1 MIIEIGT
8 SDFDTLAGITPG
20 IFIEPIKFYYDKLP
34 AHCTKENIA
43 ISNYNGSA
51 TAYYVE
57 YSDIVQYGLPDWIRG
72 CNSIN
77 SQHPTV
83 VKTLME
89 YGLPMSLIK
98 EQNIE
103 VKRLTEIVSK
113 YQISKLDLLKI
124 DTEGHDAIII
134 LDYFDN
140 PPVLPTK
147 IIFENNILS
156 DNEEISK
163 AIALLEKHK
172 YHITHEEYN
181 SIGILS

>member
-8 SDFDTLAGITPG
+8 SDFDTLAGIVPG

-34 AHCTKENIA
+34 AYCTKENVA
-43 ISNYNGSA
+43 ISNYNGFA
-51 TAYYVE
+51 TAYYIE
-57 YSDIVQYGLPDWIRG
+57 YSDIALYGLPDWIRG

-83 VKTLME
+83 VKTLRE

-103 VKRLTEIVSK
+103 VKRLVEIISK
-113 YQISKLDLLKI
+113 YQILELNLLKI

-140 PPVLPTK
+140 PPVLPRK

-156 DNEEISK
+156 NNEEILK
-163 AIALLEKHK
+163 AIKLLEKHN
-172 YHITHEEYN
+172 YHITNEEYN

>member
-8 SDFDTLAGITPG
+8 SDFDTLAGIVPG
-20 IFIEPIKFYYDKLP
+20 IFIEPIKYYYDKLP
-34 AHCTKENIA
+34 AYCTKENIA

-83 VKTLME
+83 VKTLNE
-89 YGLPMSLIK
+89 YGLSLSLIK
-98 EQNIE
+98 EQSIE
-103 VKRLTEIVSK
+103 VRRLIEIISK
-113 YQISKLDLLKI
+113 YQISTLDLLKI
-124 DTEGHDAIII
+124 DTEGHDATII
-134 LDYFDN
+134 LDYFSD
-140 PPVLPTK
+140 PSVLPTK

-163 AIALLEKHK
+163 AILLLEKHNYK
-172 YHITHEEYN
+172 ITHEEYN
-181 SIGILS
+181 SIGTLS